1 MDDTGHISHH
11 GGDHRAAGAYGG
23 GLWFVGFVGA
33 LVYYMQHAANAGLV
47 ILGILKALV
56 WPAMLV
62 YYVLLLG
69 KA

>member
-1 MDDTGHISHH
+1 MDVRGQISHH
-11 GGDHRAAGAYGG
+11 RDGRATRAYGG

-33 LVYYMQHAANAGLV
+33 LVYYMQHAASAGLV

-62 YYVLLLG
+62 YYVLLAG